1 MPVKNCHKC
10 CRKIKAKQKQVSC
23 DICHQH
29 FHKLCIDLNNS
40 TYRKIFNN
48 QIPYFCL
55 NCQAEIFPFFNQN
68 NSDLSLLNSGFNNFN
83 FSSNSKIVPNESLK
97 SLFNTC
103 NSIETPFNGKDHSF
117 SINSKYYDVI
127 DFNDIIHDK
136 HSSFSV
142 LHLNIASL
150 PKHFEDL
157 QNYISLLK
165 QSFDIIAITEHKISL
180 NSNEKSFNLPGYN
193 FCFNFTESTHGGT
206 GFFISEKLNYKV
218 RNDLNMCQPGNLES
232 TFIELILPFKRNLVL
247 GCVYKHPR
255 MKINEFNENFL
266 DPVLEKIDKERK
278 TCLLMGDFNI
288 NLLNIESD
296 KLVSNFYD
304 LMTSRC
310 FAPFIL
316 QPTRIT
322 EKSKTLIDNI
332 FMNSLEY
339 DTFSGNLTTLISDHL
354 PQFLILKNFHRKY
367 TNKSQVVY
375 KRSYKF
381 YNEDEFKKDL
391 LNVNWDE
398 TFNNTNADASFD
410 TFLSIINKLL
420 DEHAPLKKLSKREV
434 VLKQKP

>member
-1 MPVKNCHKC
+1 M
-10 CRKIKAKQKQVSC
+10 
-23 DICHQH
+23 
-29 FHKLCIDLNNS
+29 
-40 TYRKIFNN
+40 
-48 QIPYFCL
+48 
-55 NCQAEIFPFFNQN
+55 
-68 NSDLSLLNSGFNNFN
+68 NSGFNNFN

-97 SLFNTC
+97 TLFNTR
-103 NSIETPFNGKDHSF
+103 NSIETPFNSKDHSF

-150 PKHFEDL
+150 HKHFEDL

-165 QSFDIIAITEHKISL
+165 QSFHIIAITEHKISL

-206 GFFISEKLNYKV
+206 GFFTSEKLNYKV

-266 DPVLEKIDKERK
+266 DPVLEKRDKERK

-304 LMTSRC
+304 LMASRY
-310 FAPFIL
+310 FAPSIL

-322 EKSKTLIDNI
+322 EKSKTLIDNM

-354 PQFLILKNFHRKY
+354 PQFLILKNFHRKH
-367 TNKSQVVY
+367 TNKSQVVC

-410 TFLSIINKLL
+410 TFLFIINNY
-420 DEHAPLKKLSKREV
+420 
-434 VLKQKP
+434 